1 MELDINFLVE
11 EIPTESSDIDL
22 KQLMNELW
30 LDTSN
35 DELTISYEEFYSKYT
50 ISYEEFYSKYTI
62 KELMRICKYYNI
74 ESHIRLTKCKKND
87 IITNIIYFESLPEN
101 DEITKQRQLMW
112 HYIAK
117 LQEDPKMKQYI
128 IWN

>member
-1 MELDINFLVE
+1 MDHDINFLVE
-11 EIPTESSDIDL
+11 ELSSDSSDIDL
-22 KQLMNELW
+22 KKLMDELGV
-30 LDTSN
+30 DTSN
-35 DELTISYEEFYSKYT
+35 DEPT

-112 HYIAK
+112 YYISK
-117 LQEDPKMKQYI
+117 LQEDPKMKQHI

>member
-1 MELDINFLVE
+1 MEHDINFLVE
-11 EIPTESSDIDL
+11 EISCNTSDIDL
-22 KQLMNELW
+22 KQLM
-30 LDTSN
+30 
-35 DELTISYEEFYSKYT
+35 DELGVDDEQT

-62 KELMRICKYYNI
+62 KELLRICKYYNI

-112 HYIAK
+112 YYIAK

>member
-11 EIPTESSDIDL
+11 EIPSDSSDIDV
-22 KQLMNELW
+22 KQLMDELGV
-30 LDTSN
+30 N
-35 DELTISYEEFYSKYT
+35 DELT

-74 ESHIRLTKCKKND
+74 ELHIRLTKCKKND